1 MRLLFATLLVL
12 GAVSFARVA
21 EAQPPGRSRQPRVI
35 ELEEI
40 VIEGTVQKPNAFYIL
55 SRSNLG
61 YEVMDLRRS
70 FVPELVRSVQREP
83 F

>member
-1 MRLLFATLLVL
+1 MRFMLATVIAL
-12 GAVSFARVA
+12 AFTSTAF
-21 EAQPPGRSRQPRVI
+21 AQPPGRNRQPRVI
-35 ELEEI
+35 ELDEI

-70 FVPELVRSVQREP
+70 FIPELVRSVESDP